1 MKKNKPSVTLACE
14 WLYTYGGAERVIK
27 AISDVFGS
35 PKIITSY
42 YKPETMKNYF
52 PPQQIDSIWLD
63 KIPFLRDKHK
73 LTPALRALAFKFK
86 KPVKTDFLIVSSGS
100 EAKALRVAKG
110 GIQVTYC
117 HAPTHFLWQRTD
129 EYLNNPGLGKL
140 GPIAKLGLKALLGPL
155 RKLDYAAAQNPDY
168 IIANSNHTK
177 SMIKKYYNRSSTVIH
192 PPVAVD
198 QLAPL
203 ALKFKRSGFII
214 TGRHAPYKGFDLA
227 VQACT
232 KLGLNLTVLGEG
244 PETENLKKM
253 SGPTI
258 KFKGWVSDPEKEELI
273 AKAEGFLFPGIDDFG
288 ISAVEALAAGTPV
301 IALEAG
307 GALDY
312 IVDGENGIFFA
323 EKNTESLI
331 SAINRFRDIKFST
344 KAVSQSAE
352 KFSEAQFKKKISEFI
367 NKL

>member
-52 PPQQIDSIWLD
+52 PPQQIDSIWLN

-100 EAKALRVAKG
+100 EAKTLRVAKG

-177 SMIKKYYNRSSTVIH
+177 KMIKKYYDRGSTVIH
-192 PPVAVD
+192 PPVAAD

-203 ALKFKRSGFII
+203 ALKFKRNGFII

-244 PETENLKKM
+244 PETDSLKKM

-258 KFKGWVSDPEKEELI
+258 KFKGWVNDKEKEELI
-273 AKAEGFLFPGIDDFG
+273 AKAEGFLYPGVDDFG

>member
-1 MKKNKPSVTLACE
+1 M
-14 WLYTYGGAERVIK
+14 
-27 AISDVFGS
+27 
-35 PKIITSY
+35 
-42 YKPETMKNYF
+42 
-52 PPQQIDSIWLD
+52 
-63 KIPFLRDKHK
+63 
-73 LTPALRALAFKFK
+73 
-86 KPVKTDFLIVSSGS
+86 
-100 EAKALRVAKG
+100 
-110 GIQVTYC
+110 
-117 HAPTHFLWQRTD
+117 
-129 EYLNNPGLGKL
+129 
-140 GPIAKLGLKALLGPL
+140 
-155 RKLDYAAAQNPDY
+155 
-168 IIANSNHTK
+168 
-177 SMIKKYYNRSSTVIH
+177 
-192 PPVAVD
+192 
-198 QLAPL
+198 
-203 ALKFKRSGFII
+203 
-214 TGRHAPYKGFDLA
+214 PYKGFDLA

-244 PETENLKKM
+244 PETDSLKKM

-258 KFKGWVSDPEKEELI
+258 KFKGWVSEKEKEELI
-273 AKAEGFLFPGIDDFG
+273 AKAEGFLFPGVDDFG

-312 IVDGENGIFFA
+312 IVENGIFFA